1 MKDPRRFTRNMV
13 QLEVNATFGGRWT
26 WFKSQLHH
34 KCLEPPTGHF
44 LSLWADIFS
53 EPHLQRPVP
62 GERLP
67 SSSLAVFR
75 QVPRLA
81 LIGHTWI
88 TCSSLNQSLWPEED
102 IIEGT
107 RLGQKPPLSAG
118 QMPETYLLN
127 ICLILLFKNIYLIF
141 FFKFINLFY
150 FNQIIL
156 RELSWRIGTIRHKS
170 CCDILARCWSLTLA
184 FFGFKGAT
192 FVY

>member
-1 MKDPRRFTRNMV
+1 MDLV
-13 QLEVNATFGGRWT
+13 QIPT
-26 WFKSQLHH
+26 
-34 KCLEPPTGHF
+34 PPPVRGASSRSLPLSLSWHF
-44 LSLWADIFS
+44 LWT
-53 EPHLQRPVP
+53 
-62 GERLP
+62 
-67 SSSLAVFR
+67 SSSETSARRETPFLFPGCFR
-75 QVPRLA
+75 QGPRLA

-102 IIEGT
+102 ITEGT
-107 RLGQKPPLSAG
+107 HLGQKPPLSAG
-118 QMPETYLLN
+118 EIPETYLLN

-156 RELSWRIGTIRHKS
+156 KELSWRIGTIRHKS

-192 FVY
+192 FVC